1 MKATDQ
7 TRDPCDKPQQREC
20 SDARN
25 ARSFSDVP
33 KVETPLDADQQAAG
47 GRSADV

>member
-1 MKATDQ
+1 MKAPDQ
-7 TRDPCDKPQQREC
+7 TRDPGDKPQKGEG
-20 SDARN
+20 SDACN